1 MEFIVWM
8 GIIVWTG
15 RTNSAE
21 GGVVGGRGTIIGSF
35 HQYADKCQY
44 LDYLSYAT
52 LHIIP
57 STTSNHQPK

>member
-21 GGVVGGRGTIIGSF
+21 GGVVGGRGTIILESGRMIRM
-35 HQYADKCQY
+35 DV
-44 LDYLSYAT
+44 
-52 LHIIP
+52 
-57 STTSNHQPK
+57 

>member
-21 GGVVGGRGTIIGSF
+21 GGVVGGRGTII
-35 HQYADKCQY
+35 QY
-44 LDYLSYAT
+44 
-52 LHIIP
+52 
-57 STTSNHQPK
+57 